1 MLLYC
6 KLITFVVSLTS
17 TFLLVP
23 FNKAFNLTMWPTLS
37 QSFKQ
42 TAQLFESGHFHDG
55 VEIKASVSSV
65 RKFIYSDI
73 VIAHKSIHY
82 WRKYTLLKQQ
92 HSEPSRNN
100 FSNFS
105 SNVKGNLRKNRT
117 VSIEQHRK
125 LNMIKHKT
133 FSSPEGLIRLFMWY
147 AKMRKLMV
155 CFGPVI

>member
-1 MLLYC
+1 MSCMDRILILNHSLNNSEIFVQSFCRDFKLDCIILAFIVSAMASLLFLKAIEMLLHC

-82 WRKYTLLKQQ
+82 
-92 HSEPSRNN
+92 
-100 FSNFS
+100 
-105 SNVKGNLRKNRT
+105 
-117 VSIEQHRK
+117 
-125 LNMIKHKT
+125 
-133 FSSPEGLIRLFMWY
+133 
-147 AKMRKLMV
+147 
-155 CFGPVI
+155 